1 MNKLIENKSF
11 EWSGQTIKLFYF
23 NVLQTNI
30 IISALRCE
38 KVKLR

>member
-1 MNKLIENKSF
+1 MNTLIENKSF
-11 EWSGQTIKLFYF
+11 EWSGQNIKLFYF